1 MGLAY
6 SGGTVQRVA
15 IDGSTGTTIAA
26 DLVAAL
32 TAAGWTAS
40 VIAGG
45 HSMLSATTSQGLSC
59 IVEITVNAGNCRLQA
74 KTADGSSSH
83 TQLVVAAAGGRIYY
97 AINNQYSFWLLLPS
111 STTGTGGSV
120 TAYYAGVPFLPDPV
134 EPLLVNGATNATPI
148 VITTTTD
155 HNLTSGDFVYIDG
168 VGGNTAANGYF
179 SIVVLSSTTFS
190 LNSSVGNGAYTS
202 GGRVGTA
209 DRISRC
215 VYSGGNI
222 NGTFASSWRATPLG
236 SSWGTGCL
244 TMNETDFNSNDQQ
257 LQLLTSAAAPWRDGR
272 YTITEPYVYAPIT
285 AGGTKY
291 VQFQLWNTALI
302 SGTPAIAIDTTMS
315 FDSHNWQV
323 YGASS
328 NCAIVV
334 AYT

>member
-6 SGGTVQRVA
+6 SGGTIQRLA

-32 TAAGWTAS
+32 VASGWTSS

-45 HSMLSATTSQGLSC
+45 HSLLSATTSQGLSC

-74 KTADGSSSH
+74 KTADGTSSH
-83 TQLVVAAAGGRIYY
+83 TQMTVSAAGGRIYY
-97 AINNQYSFWLLLPS
+97 AILNRYSFWLLLPS
-111 STTGTGGSV
+111 STTGVSGAV

-134 EPLLVNGATNATPI
+134 EPLIVNGATNATPI
-148 VITTTTD
+148 VITSTAN

-179 SIVVLSSTTFS
+179 SITVVSPTTFS
-190 LNSSVGNGAYTS
+190 LNTSVGNGAYTS
-202 GGRVGTA
+202 GGRIGTA

-236 SSWGTGCL
+236 SSWGSGCL
-244 TMNETDFNSNDQQ
+244 TMNETDFNGNDQQ
-257 LQLLTSAAAPWRDGR
+257 LQLLTSNAAPWRASR
-272 YTITEPYVYAPIT
+272 YTITEPYVYAPIVN
-285 AGGTKY
+285 GGTKN

-302 SGTPAIAIDTTMS
+302 SGTPSIAIDTTMT
-315 FDSHNWQV
+315 FDTHNWQV
-323 YGASS
+323 YGTSS